1 MPIYTDY
8 TERPV
13 VPMPRRYNSAD
24 TKRRIL
30 SACVRL
36 FIEKG
41 YKSTT
46 MMEIQR
52 EADVTSSSFQNIFH
66 TKSGVLLELVRFM
79 FTRQFGAARSY
90 TPENV
95 PPVYIYAVETAIQLT
110 LAEQN
115 ENLREIYVEAYTH
128 PESCEYI
135 CRLTAKEL
143 HRIFGSYLPAF
154 TEEDFYELDVG
165 TAGLMR
171 GYMARRC
178 GEDFPLERKLDRFL
192 DAALRIYNVPRSE
205 RENVCAAVTAL
216 DICAIA
222 DHVMQELFQSLPMQY
237 HFTLSTPA
245 APETP
250 AG

>member
-1 MPIYTDY
+1 MVCCPMPIYTDY

-90 TPENV
+90 TAENV
-95 PPVYIYAVETAIQLT
+95 PPVYIYARSRPPSS
-110 LAEQN
+110 
-115 ENLREIYVEAYTH
+115 LRW
-128 PESCEYI
+128 
-135 CRLTAKEL
+135 
-143 HRIFGSYLPAF
+143 
-154 TEEDFYELDVG
+154 
-165 TAGLMR
+165 
-171 GYMARRC
+171 
-178 GEDFPLERKLDRFL
+178 
-192 DAALRIYNVPRSE
+192 RS
-205 RENVCAAVTAL
+205 RTR
-216 DICAIA
+216 ICARF
-222 DHVMQELFQSLPMQY
+222 MSRP
-237 HFTLSTPA
+237 TPIRKA
-245 APETP
+245 ASIS